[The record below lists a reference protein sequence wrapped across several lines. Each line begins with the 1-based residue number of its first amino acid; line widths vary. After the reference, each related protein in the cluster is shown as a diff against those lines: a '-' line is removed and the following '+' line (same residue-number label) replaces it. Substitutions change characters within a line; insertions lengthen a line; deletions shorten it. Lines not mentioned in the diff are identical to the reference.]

1 MGQQW
6 TANQIPDQ
14 TGKRIII
21 TGGSGGLGLETAL
34 ELAAKG
40 AALVLA
46 VRNADKGKQAAAQ
59 IRQRYPQ
66 TQVEV
71 MPLDLADLNSVSEFA
86 DLYRSRYDSLDI
98 LINNAGVMI
107 PPYQKTKQGFE
118 LQFGSNH
125 LGHFALT
132 GHLLPLLLATPG
144 SRIITLSSIA
154 ARTGYIYFNNL
165 DGRIGYSA
173 GKFYCQSKLANLL
186 FAKELQKRLTE
197 AGADTISVGCHPGI
211 ANTNLVS
218 RGSGKQAIW
227 PVRFVWGLFSQT
239 AAFGALPTLYAAT
252 ESSLSGGEFIGPNGP
267 GSRKGYPHHDISFE
281 HKVNYGT
288 AAKLWKVSEELT
300 GVHYDFVQA
309 QQAEE

>member
-1 MGQQW
+1 MSQRW
-6 TANQIPDQ
+6 TASQVPDQ
-14 TGKRIII
+14 NGGRIII

-34 ELAAKG
+34 ELAARG
-40 AALVLA
+40 AELILA
-46 VRNADKGKQAAAQ
+46 VRNAGKGEQAAKQ

-66 TQVEV
+66 SQVEV
-71 MPLDLADLNSVSEFA
+71 MPLDLADLDSVKAFA
-86 DLYRSRYDSLDI
+86 DMYRSRYDSLDI

-107 PPYQKTKQGFE
+107 PPYQKTRQGFE

-132 GHLLPLLLATPG
+132 GHLLPLLLRTP
-144 SRIITLSSIA
+144 RARVVTLSSIA

-186 FAKELQKRLTE
+186 FAKELQKRLTK

-227 PVRFVWGLFSQT
+227 PVRFAWGLFSQT
-239 AAFGALPTLYAAT
+239 AAFGALPTLYAAA
-252 ESSLSGGEFIGPNGP
+252 EPSLIGGEFIGPDGP
-267 GSRKGYPHHDISFE
+267 GSRKGYPHQDISFE
-281 HKVNYGT
+281 HKVNYET
-288 AAKLWKVSEELT
+288 AAKLWDVSEQLT
-300 GVHYDFVQA
+300 GVHYDLAAAHPIQ
-309 QQAEE
+309 E

>member
-1 MGQQW
+1 MSQRW
-6 TANQIPDQ
+6 TASQVPDQ
-14 TGKRIII
+14 RGRRIII

-34 ELAAKG
+34 ELAARG
-40 AALVLA
+40 AELILA
-46 VRNADKGKQAAAQ
+46 VRNAGKGEQAAKQ

-66 TQVEV
+66 SQVEV
-71 MPLDLADLNSVSEFA
+71 MPLDLADLDSVKAFA
-86 DLYRSRYDSLDI
+86 DMYRSRYNSLDI

-107 PPYQKTKQGFE
+107 PPYQKTRQGFE

-132 GHLLPLLLATPG
+132 GHLLPLLLRTP
-144 SRIITLSSIA
+144 RARVVTLSSIA

-227 PVRFVWGLFSQT
+227 PVRFAWGLFSQT
-239 AAFGALPTLYAAT
+239 AAFGALPTLYAAA
-252 ESSLSGGEFIGPNGP
+252 EPSLIGGEFIGPDGP

-281 HKVNYGT
+281 HKVNYET
-288 AAKLWKVSEELT
+288 AAKLWNISEQLT
-300 GVHYDFVQA
+300 GVYYEFAAAHPTQ
-309 QQAEE
+309 E